1 MTIGELQV
9 RAVGDRARRRAATA
23 RRGANGSARSKTASL
38 AALAVVVSA
47 LPALACSATEPC
59 GLTTGQYLIRVPSVW
74 DGRSPLPTLMFLHGH
89 NGSAAQIMADAQLAA
104 TLDALGVLLV
114 APDGIRKSWS
124 FAGKLT
130 GPRDDIA
137 FLESVADDIARRF
150 PIDRR
155 RLVAS
160 GFSVGGSMVWY
171 LACQGNGRFSA
182 YAPVAGAFWLPEP
195 QDCIAGPQNLRHIHG
210 TDDAVVPMKGRR
222 VGAGFQQGDV
232 MRGIATWQRVN
243 GCAQRP
249 VTTIV
254 AGMTCE
260 RWDASGCDGRKTL
273 MLCLHAGGHD
283 VQASWAADAMGW
295 ADELAR
301 RGAGQAAAP

>member
-1 MTIGELQV
+1 MK
-9 RAVGDRARRRAATA
+9 ADGDRARRRPAPA
-23 RRGANGSARSKTASL
+23 RGGANGAAPSIAASL
-38 AALAVVVSA
+38 AGVAGAFFA
-47 LPALACSATEPC
+47 GPAIACSATEPC
-59 GLTTGQYLIRVPSVW
+59 TLPTGHYLVRVPGAW
-74 DGRSPLPTLMFLHGH
+74 DGRSPLPTLVFLHGH
-89 NGSAAQIMADAQLAA
+89 NGSAAQSMADAQLAA

-114 APDGIRKSWS
+114 APDGVGKSWS

-130 GPRDDIA
+130 GPRDDIV

-150 PIDRR
+150 PVDRR

-171 LACQGNGRFSA
+171 LACQGSGRFAA

-195 QDCIAGPQNLRHIHG
+195 QDCIAGPQNLRHVHG
-210 TDDAVVPMKGRR
+210 TDDAVVPMTGRR

-232 MRGIATWQRVN
+232 MRGMATWQRVN

-254 AGMTCE
+254 DGMTCE
-260 RWDASGCDGRKTL
+260 HWDASGCDGRKTL

-283 VQASWAADAMGW
+283 VRAAWAADAMGW

-301 RGAGQAAAP
+301 RGSGQAAAP